1 MRRDGEILNLT
12 FSHDLS
18 GHCFSVSCAAL
29 FCPHWHLPVLGH
41 GPYSHSPWS
50 HGWCLSFSTLAFIIH
65 SESIFP
71 ARLISFDQDPFKDLK
86 SQISPFLASS
96 DAFSA
101 HHLSVLSRKHS
112 KLFHYSWNTLTLA
125 SVTQHTWFSFHLFKG
140 SFPFPLLILQWNM
153 IKWSH
158 SMTCFLTLYIITY
171 MQVFN
176 DHLYGGNCHIYK
188 SSFHVFFWFSG
199 VHSLPIN
206 MLLSLD
212 GFKRAQR

>member
-18 GHCFSVSCAAL
+18 GHCFSAS
-29 FCPHWHLPVLGH
+29 CPHGHLPVLGH
-41 GPYSHSPWS
+41 GLYSHSPRS

-65 SESIFP
+65 SEFIFL

-101 HHLSVLSRKHS
+101 HHLSVLSRNHS

-125 SVTQHTWFSFHLFKG
+125 SLTQHIGFSFHRFKG
-140 SFPFPLLILQWNM
+140 SFSFPLLILQWKM

-158 SMTCFLTLYIITY
+158 SMTCFLTLYVITY
-171 MQVFN
+171 VPVFN
-176 DHLYGGNCHIYK
+176 DHLYGGNSHIYK
-188 SSFHVFFWFSG
+188 SSSRVFSDSQ
-199 VHSLPIN
+199 VYTV
-206 MLLSLD
+206 
-212 GFKRAQR
+212 